1 MAAEMA
7 GVRRRRRPS
16 RGLQAAAA
24 YAILIVASLFSLFPI
39 YWAVNTSLKP
49 ESAIV
54 TFPPKWW
61 PSAPALEHYIN
72 VVTQSTMPQ
81 NYLNSIVLAAGTIAL
96 VVALAAHAAY
106 AAARFEFRGKNSLL
120 FILLATVMVPGIVT
134 LIPVYLIA
142 VKVGL
147 HDTKLVLVLVFAAWQ
162 TPTVVWLLRAFFENI
177 PRELDEAA
185 MIDGCTRLGAFYR
198 VVLPLAQ
205 PGLAAA
211 AILVFVWVWNEFIIA
226 LNLTASN
233 ATRPL
238 TVGLYFF
245 VAETGIQWGKMAA
258 AASLALLPVIA
269 VFALL
274 QRRFIQGLTAGAAK
288 G

>member
-1 MAAEMA
+1 MGAQVPV
-7 GVRRRRRPS
+7 VRRRFRPS
-16 RGLQAAAA
+16 VRLQAAIA
-24 YAILIVASLFSLFPI
+24 YLILVVASAVAVFPI

-49 ESAIV
+49 EASIIS
-54 TFPPKWW
+54 FPPRWW
-61 PSAPALEHYIN
+61 PSAPTLEHYAN
-72 VVTQSTMPQ
+72 VLTQSTMPQ
-81 NYLNSIVLAAGTIAL
+81 NYWNSLVLAAGTIAL
-96 VVALAAHAAY
+96 VLALAAHAAY
-106 AAARFEFRGKNSLL
+106 AAARFQFRGKDSML
-120 FILLATVMVPGIVT
+120 FVLLATVMVPGIVT

-142 VKVGL
+142 VRLGL
-147 HDTKLVLVLVFAAWQ
+147 HDTKLVLVLIFAAWQ

-185 MIDGCTRLGAFYR
+185 MIDGCSRIGAFYR

-233 ATRPL
+233 STRPL
-238 TVGLYFF
+238 TVGLFFF
-245 VAETGIQWGKMAA
+245 VAESGIQWGKMAA
-258 AASLALLPVIA
+258 AASLALLPVI
-269 VFALL
+269 VLFAML

>member
-177 PRELDEAA
+177 QRELDEAA